1 MDQTPNCRKC
11 THCYYD
17 EQWREDICDKDKRA
31 IYSGEEALSCRHFK
45 EREANTNAD

>member
-11 THCYYD
+11 AHCYYD

-31 IYSGEEALSCRHFK
+31 IFKGEEALSCRNFK
-45 EREANTNAD
+45 EREGNANAD